1 MTAKT
6 KIKKRFRPLADKH
19 PGIAPQSIEEA
30 VKILKQYNTTKFDQS
45 IDIAVRLGVDPK
57 QADQIVRG
65 SVVLPHGIGKT
76 LRVIVFAKGDQAEQ
90 AKEAGADEVGG
101 EELAKKIKDGWTD
114 FDACIAAPDMMGV
127 VGPLGRVLGPR
138 GLMPSPRAGTVTPEI
153 AKTVREYKAGKVEFR
168 TDASGHR
175 SRGGGQAELRRGEAG
190 RQHQGVH
197 RSDPDHEAALGQGPL
212 RQERRRQRHDEPL
225 RADRSVGT
233 DIETSDG
240 LKQPPSGV
248 ATKTGSAMSKL
259 VKDLLTN
266 HLRSELEGVQELLLV
281 SVVGL
286 TANNTAALRRSLRD
300 KNIKLLVIKNSL
312 ARRATEGTQ
321 LAPAF
326 EGSDGTLAMIWG
338 STDIV
343 SLAKEVVKLAGEK
356 QYEAFRAR
364 GGVMGGTRLAAEEV
378 DQISKWPTRE
388 EQISIIVGQMLSV
401 GRQAGRTAQ
410 QCRRRAGGSDQA
422 DRGKGRRSGTR
433 GGSSGGTRERDGRS
447 GVGRPKRRRPRET
460 LRPRVSSTARP
471 RITNETTGVACG
483 IAARA
488 R

>member
-168 TDASGHR
+168 TDATGIVH
-175 SRGGGQAELRRGEAG
+175 AVAG
-190 RQHQGVH
+190 KL
-197 RSDPDHEAALGQGPL
+197 SFDAAKL
-212 RQERRRQRHDEPL
+212 
-225 RADRSVGT
+225 AD
-233 DIETSDG
+233 
-240 LKQPPSGV
+240 
-248 ATKTGSAMSKL
+248 
-259 VKDLLTN
+259 
-266 HLRSELEGVQELLLV
+266 
-281 SVVGL
+281 
-286 TANNTAALRRSLRD
+286 
-300 KNIKLLVIKNSL
+300 NIKAFIDLIQTMKPHSVKGHYVKSV
-312 ARRATEGTQ
+312 AVSATMS
-321 LAPAF
+321 P
-326 EGSDGTLAMIWG
+326 
-338 STDIV
+338 
-343 SLAKEVVKLAGEK
+343 
-356 QYEAFRAR
+356 
-364 GGVMGGTRLAAEEV
+364 
-378 DQISKWPTRE
+378 
-388 EQISIIVGQMLSV
+388 SV
-401 GRQAGRTAQ
+401 
-410 QCRRRAGGSDQA
+410 
-422 DRGKGRRSGTR
+422 
-433 GGSSGGTRERDGRS
+433 
-447 GVGRPKRRRPRET
+447 
-460 LRPRVSSTARP
+460 
-471 RITNETTGVACG
+471 RIAV
-483 IAARA
+483 
-488 R
+488 